1 MRDELFTAFWPG
13 WRCGKSDWDGGKAG
27 ADTALA
33 DRRIR
38 ADFFG
43 PCSIARGSA
52 PLRTEILW
60 HKLLHLDNLFSMLII
75 GSESDAGG
83 VE

>member
-1 MRDELFTAFWPG
+1 MREK
-13 WRCGKSDWDGGKAG
+13 RWDGGKGAG

-60 HKLLHLDNLFSMLII
+60 HKLLYINNLFGMLII